1 MVLGLEDPGGRMS
14 RLGKS
19 EIAQGEILSVNESL
33 KRLDH
38 VSLEDARRVAE
49 RVLSQPMTLTV
60 LGPFNKHRVPRG
72 DRGVIRVGVVGAGG
86 RMGREVARAVGAD
99 PEMDL
104 VAAIDPNA
112 TGDAVEG
119 IDRGR

>member
-19 EIAQGEILSVNESL
+19 EISQGEILSVNESL

-60 LGPFNKHRVPRG
+60 LGPFNKH
-72 DRGVIRVGVVGAGG
+72 AF
-86 RMGREVARAVGAD
+86 REETVA
-99 PEMDL
+99 
-104 VAAIDPNA
+104 
-112 TGDAVEG
+112 
-119 IDRGR
+119 